1 MKKYFKAIFLFSI
14 IVVSS
19 SCNKWLDLEP
29 ENDLIRQEFWQ
40 KKADVDAVVAAM
52 YDAFRETSLESL
64 IWGEL
69 RADMV
74 LFTGT
79 EFADYLRIAFGD
91 ITSTN
96 GKINWKEYY
105 GAINLANTI
114 MEFSG
119 DVIDLDKAFTPP
131 IKEAYDAEA
140 LFIRSM
146 CYFYLVRLWKE
157 VPLILSAASSDTVD
171 IYKPKSTESQIL
183 NQLVTDLK
191 YAETIAYS
199 KENEWSAELFK
210 GRANVYSI
218 QTLLA
223 DIYLWMEKY
232 NECIE
237 YCDKVI
243 KSGNYFLLNQNN
255 WFQLYYPGNSRES
268 IFEIQYNDAYVS
280 EENPIY
286 NYMLPVSGGRR
297 VITTP
302 ALSDLFV
309 PADIRQCGNNNVTW
323 KYLGKSNTSSTSKRD
338 LSERDAN
345 FIYYRYADI
354 LLMKAE
360 ALAETGNF
368 GDAKILLN
376 DIVLR
381 AGLPTVNLPN
391 SLSDYRQFILEERAR
406 EFALEGKRWFDV
418 LRFAKKNNFEN
429 KYIIINILLERATD
443 VKERPIFEA
452 RVRDTMSY
460 YLPIPE
466 GDLTYNQSL
475 EQNPFYNR

>member
-1 MKKYFKAIFLFSI
+1 
-14 IVVSS
+14 
-19 SCNKWLDLEP
+19 
-29 ENDLIRQEFWQ
+29 
-40 KKADVDAVVAAM
+40 
-52 YDAFRETSLESL
+52 
-64 IWGEL
+64 
-69 RADMV
+69 
-74 LFTGT
+74 
-79 EFADYLRIAFGD
+79 
-91 ITSTN
+91 
-96 GKINWKEYY
+96 
-105 GAINLANTI
+105 
-114 MEFSG
+114 
-119 DVIDLDKAFTPP
+119 
-131 IKEAYDAEA
+131 
-140 LFIRSM
+140 
-146 CYFYLVRLWKE
+146 
-157 VPLILSAASSDTVD
+157 
-171 IYKPKSTESQIL
+171 
-183 NQLVTDLK
+183 
-191 YAETIAYS
+191 
-199 KENEWSAELFK
+199 
-210 GRANVYSI
+210 
-218 QTLLA
+218 
-223 DIYLWMEKY
+223 
-232 NECIE
+232 
-237 YCDKVI
+237 
-243 KSGNYFLLNQNN
+243 
-255 WFQLYYPGNSRES
+255 
-268 IFEIQYNDAYVS
+268 
-280 EENPIY
+280 
-286 NYMLPVSGGRR
+286 
-297 VITTP
+297 
-302 ALSDLFV
+302 
-309 PADIRQCGNNNVTW
+309 
-323 KYLGKSNTSSTSKRD
+323 LGKSNTSSTSKRD